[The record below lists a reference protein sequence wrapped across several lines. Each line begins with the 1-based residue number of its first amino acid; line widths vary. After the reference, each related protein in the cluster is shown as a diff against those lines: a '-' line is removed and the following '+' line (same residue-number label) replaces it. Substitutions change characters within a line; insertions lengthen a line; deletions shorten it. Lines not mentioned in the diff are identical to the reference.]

1 MTNIPLHLLIHSS
14 VDGHLGCF
22 HTLAIANNA
31 ALSTGVHESFQVSVF
46 GFLGYIPRSGI
57 PGPYGSS
64 VFIYEFPYCF
74 PQWLHQLALP
84 PTVYKGSLF
93 STPSLAFVSWQW
105 LYCDTKS
112 LVSYSYSNKLN
123 SFHLL
128 YPLPIWVL
136 FVPFTKRE
144 SSSLREVFLG
154 LPG

>member
-1 MTNIPLHLLIHSS
+1 MSLFKL
-14 VDGHLGCF
+14 VF
-22 HTLAIANNA
+22 
-31 ALSTGVHESFQVSVF
+31 SVF
-46 GFLGYIPRSGI
+46 LDIYLGVEFLGHM
-57 PGPYGSS
+57 
-64 VFIYEFPYCF
+64 VVLFLFFYELPYCF
-74 PQWLHQLALP
+74 PQWLHQLAFP

-93 STPSLAFVSWQW
+93 STPSPAFVSWQW

-128 YPLPIWVL
+128 YPLPMWVL

-154 LPG
+154 LPW